1 MKTIRFFAF
10 AALAA
15 TMLGSCSNDDD
26 QAQSN
31 YPSDNIVRVT
41 ASVNNAKTRAE
52 GAGTPLE
59 KPFSLTIVNNSPE
72 NAAVGSK
79 YTYVN
84 KIFKKSGSE
93 WICDETLLWQN
104 ATTPVDIVAFAP
116 AQDESTFQNVY
127 NGGLKFITYTVY
139 SDQNKNDF
147 ANDLL
152 YFYSPG
158 FVPGSENGLK
168 EKKLNMQFSH
178 AFCQININVTLGT
191 EFNKPN
197 IPTTSPITE
206 AVLGGTTI
214 TAIVDVTR
222 TDGIVTTE
230 TDATPTDII
239 TKNGTFTYPTPTGDN
254 AVEKHCTS
262 SFSCIAI
269 PQEVAAN
276 TFKVTLKTADKL
288 YEWTSPEAVS
298 LKSGYKYT
306 LNLSMGNDMLL
317 IKKESITATPWTD
330 GMEGGKPGSLET
342 E

>member
-1 MKTIRFFAF
+1 MKAIRFFAF
-10 AALAA
+10 AAFAA

-59 KPFSLTIVNNSPE
+59 EPFSLTIVNNSEE
-72 NAAVGSK
+72 NTAVGSK

-116 AQDESTFQNVY
+116 ATDDVTTFQNVY
-127 NGGLKFITYTVY
+127 NGGLKPITYKVH
-139 SDQNKNDF
+139 SDQNTDNF

-152 YFYSPG
+152 YFYSPY
-158 FVPGSENGLK
+158 FVPGSENGLVD
-168 EKKLNMQFSH
+168 KKLNMQFSH

-197 IPTTSPITE
+197 IPSVSPIIE
-206 AVLGGTTI
+206 AVLGGTII
-214 TAIVDVTR
+214 TASVDVTK
-222 TDGIVTTE
+222 TNGIVTA
-230 TDATPTDII
+230 DADEGPTDII
-239 TKNGTFTYPTPTGDN
+239 TTEGTFTKPTGVN
-254 AVEKHCTS
+254 AVERNCTS

-269 PQEVAAN
+269 PQTVAAK
-276 TFKVTLKTADKL
+276 TFKVTLKTAGNL
-288 YEWTSPEAVS
+288 YEWTSPDAVT
-298 LKSGYKYT
+298 LMSGYKYT

-317 IKKESITATPWTD
+317 IKKGITATPWED
-330 GMEGGKPGSLET
+330 GFEGGKPGSLET

>member
-1 MKTIRFFAF
+1 MKAIRFFAF

-59 KPFSLTIVNNSPE
+59 EPFSLTIVNNSPE

-84 KIFKKSGSE
+84 KIFKKSGGE

-116 AQDESTFQNVY
+116 ATNDVTTFQNVY
-127 NGGLKFITYTVY
+127 NGGLKPITYKVH
-139 SDQNKNDF
+139 SDQNTDNF

-158 FVPGSENGLK
+158 FVPKNGLN

-197 IPTTSPITE
+197 IPTITPITE
-206 AVLGGTTI
+206 AILGGTVI
-214 TAIVDVTR
+214 TASVDVTK
-222 TDGIVTTE
+222 TDGIVTAN
-230 TDATPTDII
+230 TDEGPTDII
-239 TKNGTFTYPTPTGDN
+239 TTEGTFTAPKVEN
-254 AVEKHCTS
+254 AVERNCTS

-269 PQEVAAN
+269 PQTVAAK

-288 YEWTSPEAVS
+288 YEWTSPDAVT

-330 GMEGGKPGSLET
+330 GFEGGNPGSLET

>member
-1 MKTIRFFAF
+1 MKTISFFAF

-26 QAQSN
+26 LAQSN

-84 KIFKKSGSE
+84 KIFKKSGGE

-104 ATTPVDIVAFAP
+104 ASTPVDIVAFAP

-127 NGGLKFITYTVY
+127 NGGLKFIAYTVY

-168 EKKLNMQFSH
+168 EKKLNMQFNH

-197 IPTTSPITE
+197 IPKTSPITE

-214 TAIVDVTR
+214 TAIVDVTK
-222 TDGIVTTE
+222 TDGIVKTE
-230 TDATPTDII
+230 TDATLTDII
-239 TKNGTFTYPTPTGDN
+239 TKNGAFTYPTGDN
-254 AVEKHCTS
+254 AVEKHLLHRHSAGGCCQHLQGDAEDS
-262 SFSCIAI
+262 RQALRMDFS
-269 PQEVAAN
+269 
-276 TFKVTLKTADKL
+276 
-288 YEWTSPEAVS
+288 
-298 LKSGYKYT
+298 
-306 LNLSMGNDMLL
+306 
-317 IKKESITATPWTD
+317 
-330 GMEGGKPGSLET
+330 
-342 E
+342 

>member
-1 MKTIRFFAF
+1 MKAIRFFAF

-59 KPFSLTIVNNSPE
+59 EPFSLTIVNNSPE

-84 KIFKKSGSE
+84 KIFKKSGGE

-116 AQDESTFQNVY
+116 ATDDVTTFQNVY
-127 NGGLKFITYTVY
+127 NGGLKPITYKVH
-139 SDQNKNDF
+139 SDQNTDNF

-158 FVPGSENGLK
+158 FVPKNGLN

-197 IPTTSPITE
+197 IPTITPITE
-206 AVLGGTTI
+206 AILGGTVI
-214 TAIVDVTR
+214 TASVDVTK
-222 TDGIVTTE
+222 TDGIVTAN
-230 TDATPTDII
+230 TDEGPTDII
-239 TKNGTFTYPTPTGDN
+239 TTEGTFTAPKVEN
-254 AVEKHCTS
+254 AVERNCTS

-269 PQEVAAN
+269 PQTVAAK

-288 YEWTSPEAVS
+288 YEWTSPDAVT

-330 GMEGGKPGSLET
+330 GFEGGNPGSLET

>member
-59 KPFSLTIVNNSPE
+59 KPFSLTIVNNSEE
-72 NAAVGSK
+72 NAAIGSK

-116 AQDESTFQNVY
+116 ATDDEPTFQNVY
-127 NGGLKFITYTVY
+127 NGGLKFIAYTVY

-152 YFYSPG
+152 YFYSPD
-158 FVPGSENGLK
+158 FVPGAENGLVD
-168 EKKLNMQFSH
+168 KKLNMQFNH

-239 TKNGTFTYPTPTGDN
+239 TKNGTFTYPTGDN

-330 GMEGGKPGSLET
+330 GQEGGTPGSLET

>member
-10 AALAA
+10 AAFAA

-59 KPFSLTIVNNSPE
+59 EPFSLTIVNNSPE

-93 WICDETLLWQN
+93 WSCDETLLWQN

-116 AQDESTFQNVY
+116 ATDDVTTFQNVY
-127 NGGLKFITYTVY
+127 NGGLKPITYKVH
-139 SDQNKNDF
+139 SDQNTDNF

-152 YFYSPG
+152 YFYSPD
-158 FVPGSENGLK
+158 FVPGSENGLVD
-168 EKKLNMQFSH
+168 KKLNMQFSH

-197 IPTTSPITE
+197 IPTITPITE
-206 AVLGGTTI
+206 AILGGTKI
-214 TAIVDVTR
+214 TASVDVTK
-222 TDGIVTTE
+222 TDGIVTA
-230 TDATPTDII
+230 DADEGPTDII
-239 TKNGTFTYPTPTGDN
+239 TTKGKFTAPEGVN
-254 AVEKHCTS
+254 AVERNCTS

-269 PQEVAAN
+269 PQDVAAK

-288 YEWTSPEAVS
+288 YEWTSPDAVT

-330 GMEGGKPGSLET
+330 GFEGGNPGSLET

>member
-59 KPFSLTIVNNSPE
+59 EPFSMTIVNNSPE

-84 KIFKKSGSE
+84 KIFKKSGGE

-116 AQDESTFQNVY
+116 ATDDVTTFQNVY
-127 NGGLKFITYTVY
+127 NGGLKPITYKVH
-139 SDQNKNDF
+139 SDQNTDNF

-158 FVPGSENGLK
+158 FVPKNGLN

-197 IPTTSPITE
+197 IPTITPITE
-206 AVLGGTTI
+206 AILGGTKI
-214 TAIVDVTR
+214 TASVDVTK
-222 TDGIVTTE
+222 TDGIVTA
-230 TDATPTDII
+230 DADEGPTDII
-239 TKNGTFTYPTPTGDN
+239 TTKGKFTAPEGVN
-254 AVEKHCTS
+254 AVERNCTS

-269 PQEVAAN
+269 PQDVAAK

-288 YEWTSPEAVS
+288 YEWTSPDAVT

-330 GMEGGKPGSLET
+330 GFEGGKPGSLET

>member
-59 KPFSLTIVNNSPE
+59 EPFSLTIVNNSEE
-72 NAAVGSK
+72 NEAVGSK

-84 KIFKKSGSE
+84 KIFKKSGGE

-116 AQDESTFQNVY
+116 ATDDVTTFQNVY
-127 NGGLKFITYTVY
+127 NGGLKPITYKVH
-139 SDQNKNDF
+139 SDQNTDNF

-158 FVPGSENGLK
+158 FVPKNGLN

-191 EFNKPN
+191 ELNKPN
-197 IPTTSPITE
+197 IPTITPITE
-206 AVLGGTTI
+206 AILGGTVI
-214 TAIVDVTR
+214 TASVDVTK
-222 TDGIVTTE
+222 TDGIVTA
-230 TDATPTDII
+230 DAEAAPTDII
-239 TKNGTFTYPTPTGDN
+239 TTEGTFIQAN
-254 AVEKHCTS
+254 AVEQHCTS

-269 PQEVAAN
+269 PQTVAAK
-276 TFKVTLKTADKL
+276 TFKVTLKTAGKL
-288 YEWTSPEAVS
+288 YEWTSPDAVT

-317 IKKESITATPWTD
+317 IKKGITATPWED
-330 GMEGGKPGSLET
+330 GFKDVGPGSLET

>member
-10 AALAA
+10 AAFAA

-59 KPFSLTIVNNSPE
+59 EPFSLTIVNNSPE

-84 KIFKKSGSE
+84 KIFKKSGGE
-93 WICDETLLWQN
+93 WICDEILLWQN

-116 AQDESTFQNVY
+116 ATDDVTTFQNVY
-127 NGGLKFITYTVY
+127 NGGLKPITYKVN
-139 SDQNKNDF
+139 SDQNGYNS

-168 EKKLNMQFSH
+168 DKKLNMQFSH

-197 IPTTSPITE
+197 IPTITPITE
-206 AVLGGTTI
+206 AILGGTKI
-214 TAIVDVTR
+214 TASVDVTK
-222 TDGIVTTE
+222 TDGIVTA
-230 TDATPTDII
+230 DADEGPTDII
-239 TKNGTFTYPTPTGDN
+239 TTKGKFTAPEGVN
-254 AVEKHCTS
+254 AVERNCTS

-269 PQEVAAN
+269 PQDVAAK

-288 YEWTSPEAVS
+288 YEWTSPDAVT

-330 GMEGGKPGSLET
+330 GFEGGKPGSLET

>member
-1 MKTIRFFAF
+1 MKAIRFFAF

-59 KPFSLTIVNNSPE
+59 EPFSLTIVNNSPE

-84 KIFKKSGSE
+84 KIFKKSGGE

-116 AQDESTFQNVY
+116 ATDDVTTFQNVY
-127 NGGLKFITYTVY
+127 NGGLKPITYKVH
-139 SDQNKNDF
+139 SDQNTDNF

-158 FVPGSENGLK
+158 FVPKNGLN

-197 IPTTSPITE
+197 IPTITPITE
-206 AVLGGTTI
+206 AVLGGTVI
-214 TAIVDVTR
+214 TASVDVTK
-222 TDGIVTTE
+222 TDGIVTAN
-230 TDATPTDII
+230 TDEGPTDII
-239 TKNGTFTYPTPTGDN
+239 TTEGTFTKPTGVN
-254 AVEKHCTS
+254 AVERNCTS
-262 SFSCIAI
+262 SFSCIAV
-269 PQEVAAN
+269 PQTVAAK

-288 YEWTSPEAVS
+288 YEWTSPEEVS

-317 IKKESITATPWTD
+317 IKKGITATPWED
-330 GMEGGKPGSLET
+330 GFKGVGPGSLET

>member
-26 QAQSN
+26 LAQSN

-84 KIFKKSGSE
+84 KIFKKSGGE

-104 ATTPVDIVAFAP
+104 ASTPVDIVAFAP

-127 NGGLKFITYTVY
+127 NGGLKFIAYTVY

-152 YFYSPG
+152 YFYSPD
-158 FVPGSENGLK
+158 FVPGAENGLK
-168 EKKLNMQFSH
+168 EKKLNMQFNH

-197 IPTTSPITE
+197 IPKTSPITE
-206 AVLGGTTI
+206 AVLGGMTI
-214 TAIVDVTR
+214 TAIVDVTK
-222 TDGIVTTE
+222 TDGIVKTE
-230 TDATPTDII
+230 TDATLTDII
-239 TKNGTFTYPTPTGDN
+239 TKNGAFTYPTGDN

-330 GMEGGKPGSLET
+330 GQEGGTPGSLET

>member
-1 MKTIRFFAF
+1 MKAIRFFAF
-10 AALAA
+10 AAFAA

-93 WICDETLLWQN
+93 WSCDETLLWQN

-116 AQDESTFQNVY
+116 ASDIEPTFKYVY
-127 NGGLKFITYTVY
+127 NGGLKPITYKVN
-139 SDQNKNDF
+139 SDQNGYNS

-158 FVPGSENGLK
+158 FVPASENGLK
-168 EKKLNMQFSH
+168 DKKLNMQFNH
-178 AFCQININVTLGT
+178 AFCQIIINVTLGT

-197 IPTTSPITE
+197 IPTITPITE
-206 AVLGGTTI
+206 AILGGTKI
-214 TAIVDVTR
+214 TASVDVTK
-222 TDGIVTTE
+222 TDGIVTA
-230 TDATPTDII
+230 DAEAAPTDII
-239 TKNGTFTYPTPTGDN
+239 TTEGTFIQAN
-254 AVEKHCTS
+254 AVEQHCTS

-269 PQEVAAN
+269 PQVVAAK
-276 TFKVTLKTADKL
+276 TFKVALKTAGKL
-288 YEWTSPEAVS
+288 YEWTSPDAVT

-330 GMEGGKPGSLET
+330 GFEGGKPGSLET

>member
-1 MKTIRFFAF
+1 MKAIRFFAF
-10 AALAA
+10 AAFAA

-59 KPFSLTIVNNSPE
+59 EPFSLTIVNNSPE

-84 KIFKKSGSE
+84 KIFKKSGGE

-116 AQDESTFQNVY
+116 ATDDVTTFQNVY
-127 NGGLKFITYTVY
+127 NGGLKPITYSVH
-139 SDQNKNDF
+139 SDQNTDNF

-158 FVPGSENGLK
+158 FVPKNGLN

-178 AFCQININVTLGT
+178 AFCQIIINVTLGT

-197 IPTTSPITE
+197 IPTITPITE
-206 AVLGGTTI
+206 AILGGTKI
-214 TAIVDVTR
+214 TASVDVTK
-222 TDGIVTTE
+222 TDGIVTA
-230 TDATPTDII
+230 DAEAAPTDII
-239 TKNGTFTYPTPTGDN
+239 TTEGTFTKPNVTN
-254 AVEKHCTS
+254 AVEQHCTS

-269 PQEVAAN
+269 PQVVAAK
-276 TFKVTLKTADKL
+276 TFKVALKTADKL
-288 YEWTSPEAVS
+288 YEWTSPDAVT

-306 LNLSMGNDMLL
+306 LNLSMGNDMLQL
-317 IKKESITATPWTD
+317 KKESITATPWTE
-330 GMEGGKPGSLET
+330 GFEGGKPGSLET

>member
-59 KPFSLTIVNNSPE
+59 EPFSLTIVNNSEE
-72 NAAVGSK
+72 NEAVGSK

-84 KIFKKSGSE
+84 KIFKKSGGE

-116 AQDESTFQNVY
+116 ATDDVTTFQNVY
-127 NGGLKFITYTVY
+127 NGGLKPITYKVH
-139 SDQNKNDF
+139 SDQNTDNF

-158 FVPGSENGLK
+158 FVPKNGLN

-197 IPTTSPITE
+197 IPTITPITE
-206 AVLGGTTI
+206 AILGGTVI
-214 TAIVDVTR
+214 TASVDVTK
-222 TDGIVTTE
+222 TDGIVTA
-230 TDATPTDII
+230 DADEGPTDII
-239 TKNGTFTYPTPTGDN
+239 TTKGKFTAPEGVN
-254 AVEKHCTS
+254 AVERNCTS

-269 PQEVAAN
+269 PQDVAAK

-288 YEWTSPEAVS
+288 YEWTSPDAVT

-330 GMEGGKPGSLET
+330 GFEGGKPGSLET

>member
-10 AALAA
+10 AAFAA

-59 KPFSLTIVNNSPE
+59 EPFSLTIVNNSPE

-84 KIFKKSGSE
+84 KIFKKSGGE

-116 AQDESTFQNVY
+116 ATNDVTTFQNVY
-127 NGGLKFITYTVY
+127 NGGLKPITYKVH
-139 SDQNKNDF
+139 SDQNTDNF

-158 FVPGSENGLK
+158 FVPKNGLN

-197 IPTTSPITE
+197 IPTITPITE
-206 AVLGGTTI
+206 AILGGTVI
-214 TAIVDVTR
+214 TASVDVTK
-222 TDGIVTTE
+222 TDGIVTAN
-230 TDATPTDII
+230 TDEGPTDII
-239 TKNGTFTYPTPTGDN
+239 TTEGTFTAPKVEN
-254 AVEKHCTS
+254 AVERNCTS

-269 PQEVAAN
+269 PQTVAAK

-288 YEWTSPEAVS
+288 YEWTSPDAVT

-317 IKKESITATPWTD
+317 IKKESITATPWTE
-330 GMEGGKPGSLET
+330 GFEGGNPGSLET

>member
-59 KPFSLTIVNNSPE
+59 EPFSLTIVNNSEE

-116 AQDESTFQNVY
+116 ATDDVTTFQNVY
-127 NGGLKFITYTVY
+127 NGGLKPITYSVH
-139 SDQNKNDF
+139 SDQNTYNS

-152 YFYSPG
+152 YFYSPY
-158 FVPGSENGLK
+158 FVPGSENGLVD
-168 EKKLNMQFSH
+168 KKLNMQFSH

-197 IPTTSPITE
+197 IPSVSPIIE
-206 AVLGGTTI
+206 AVLGGTII
-214 TAIVDVTR
+214 TASVDVTK
-222 TDGIVTTE
+222 TDGIVTA
-230 TDATPTDII
+230 DAKAAPTDII
-239 TKNGTFTYPTPTGDN
+239 TTKGTFTAPKGDN
-254 AVEKHCTS
+254 AVERHCTS

-330 GMEGGKPGSLET
+330 GQEGGTPGSLET

>member
-10 AALAA
+10 AAFAA

-59 KPFSLTIVNNSPE
+59 DPFSLTIVNNSPE
-72 NAAVGSK
+72 NTAVGSK

-84 KIFKKSGSE
+84 KIFKKSGGE

-116 AQDESTFQNVY
+116 ATDDVTTFQIVY
-127 NGGLKFITYTVY
+127 NGGLKPITYKVH
-139 SDQNKNDF
+139 SDQNTDKF

-158 FVPGSENGLK
+158 FIPKNGLN

-197 IPTTSPITE
+197 IPTITPITE
-206 AVLGGTTI
+206 AVLSGTVI
-214 TAIVDVTR
+214 TASVDVTK
-222 TDGIVTTE
+222 TDDIVTAN
-230 TDATPTDII
+230 TDEGPTDII
-239 TKNGTFTYPTPTGDN
+239 TTEGKFTAPTVEN
-254 AVEKHCTS
+254 AVEKNCTS

-269 PQEVAAN
+269 PQTVAAK
-276 TFKVTLKTADKL
+276 TFKVTLKTAGKL
-288 YEWTSPEAVS
+288 YEWTSPEAVT
-298 LKSGYKYT
+298 LMSGYKYT

-317 IKKESITATPWTD
+317 IKNGITAKPWTD
-330 GMEGGKPGSLET
+330 GFEGGKPGSLET

>member
-10 AALAA
+10 AAFAA

-59 KPFSLTIVNNSPE
+59 EPFSLTIVNNSPE

-84 KIFKKSGSE
+84 KIFKKSGGE

-116 AQDESTFQNVY
+116 ATDDVTTFQNVY
-127 NGGLKFITYTVY
+127 NGGLKPITYKVH
-139 SDQNKNDF
+139 SDQNTDNF

-158 FVPGSENGLK
+158 FVPKNGLN

-197 IPTTSPITE
+197 IPTITPITE
-206 AVLGGTTI
+206 AILGGTKI
-214 TAIVDVTR
+214 TASVDVTK
-222 TDGIVTTE
+222 TDGIVTA
-230 TDATPTDII
+230 DADEGPTDII
-239 TKNGTFTYPTPTGDN
+239 TTKGKFTAPEGVN
-254 AVEKHCTS
+254 AVERNCTS

-269 PQEVAAN
+269 PQTVAAK

-288 YEWTSPEAVS
+288 YEWTSPEEVS

-317 IKKESITATPWTD
+317 IKKGITATPWED
-330 GMEGGKPGSLET
+330 GFKGVGPGSLET

>member
-59 KPFSLTIVNNSPE
+59 EPFSLTIVNNSEE
-72 NAAVGSK
+72 NEAVGSK

-84 KIFKKSGSE
+84 KIFKKSGGE

-116 AQDESTFQNVY
+116 ATDDVTTFQNVY
-127 NGGLKFITYTVY
+127 NGGLKPITYKVH
-139 SDQNKNDF
+139 SDQNTDNF

-158 FVPGSENGLK
+158 FVPKNGLN

-197 IPTTSPITE
+197 IPTITPITE
-206 AVLGGTTI
+206 AILGGTVI
-214 TAIVDVTR
+214 TASVDVTK
-222 TDGIVTTE
+222 TDGIVTAN
-230 TDATPTDII
+230 TDEGPTDII
-239 TKNGTFTYPTPTGDN
+239 TTEGTFTAPKVEN
-254 AVEKHCTS
+254 AVERNCTS

-269 PQEVAAN
+269 PQDVAAK

-288 YEWTSPEAVS
+288 YEWTSPDAVT

-330 GMEGGKPGSLET
+330 GFEGGNPGSLET

>member
-41 ASVNNAKTRAE
+41 ANVNNAKTRAE

-93 WICDETLLWQN
+93 WSCDETLLWQN

-116 AQDESTFQNVY
+116 ATDDVTTFQNVY
-127 NGGLKFITYTVY
+127 NGGLKPITYKVH
-139 SDQNKNDF
+139 SDQNTDNF

-158 FVPGSENGLK
+158 FVPKNGLN

-197 IPTTSPITE
+197 IPTITPITE
-206 AVLGGTTI
+206 AILGGTVI
-214 TAIVDVTR
+214 TASVDVTK
-222 TDGIVTTE
+222 TDGIVTAN
-230 TDATPTDII
+230 TDEGPTDII
-239 TKNGTFTYPTPTGDN
+239 TTEGKFTAPEGVN
-254 AVEKHCTS
+254 AVERNCTS

-269 PQEVAAN
+269 PQDVAAK

-288 YEWTSPEAVS
+288 YEWTSPDAVT

-330 GMEGGKPGSLET
+330 GFEGGKPGSLET

>member
-59 KPFSLTIVNNSPE
+59 EPFSLTIVNNSEE
-72 NAAVGSK
+72 NEAVGSK

-84 KIFKKSGSE
+84 KIFKKSGGE

-116 AQDESTFQNVY
+116 ATDDVTTFQNVY
-127 NGGLKFITYTVY
+127 NGGLKPITYKVH
-139 SDQNKNDF
+139 SDQNTDNF

-158 FVPGSENGLK
+158 FVPKNGLN

-197 IPTTSPITE
+197 IPTITPITE
-206 AVLGGTTI
+206 AILGGTVI
-214 TAIVDVTR
+214 TASVDVTK
-222 TDGIVTTE
+222 TDGIVTAN
-230 TDATPTDII
+230 TDEGPTDII
-239 TKNGTFTYPTPTGDN
+239 TTEGTFTAPKVEN
-254 AVEKHCTS
+254 AVERNCTS

-269 PQEVAAN
+269 PQTVAAK
-276 TFKVTLKTADKL
+276 TFKVTLKTSDKL
-288 YEWTSPEAVS
+288 YEWTSPDAVT

-330 GMEGGKPGSLET
+330 GFEGGNPGSLET

>member
-59 KPFSLTIVNNSPE
+59 EPFSLTIVNNSEE

-116 AQDESTFQNVY
+116 ATDDEPTFQNVY
-127 NGGLKFITYTVY
+127 NGGLKPITYSVH
-139 SDQNKNDF
+139 SDQNTDNF

-152 YFYSPG
+152 YFYSPY
-158 FVPGSENGLK
+158 FVPGSENGLVD
-168 EKKLNMQFSH
+168 KKLNMQFSH
-178 AFCQININVTLGT
+178 TFCQININVTLGT

-197 IPTTSPITE
+197 IPSVSPIIE
-206 AVLGGTTI
+206 AVLGGTII
-214 TAIVDVTR
+214 TASVDVTK
-222 TDGIVTTE
+222 TNGIVTA
-230 TDATPTDII
+230 DADEGPTDII
-239 TKNGTFTYPTPTGDN
+239 TTEGTFTYPTGDN

-330 GMEGGKPGSLET
+330 GQEGGTPGSLET

>member
-10 AALAA
+10 AAFAA

-59 KPFSLTIVNNSPE
+59 EPFSLTIVNNSPE

-84 KIFKKSGSE
+84 KIFKKSGGE

-116 AQDESTFQNVY
+116 ATDDVTTFQNVY
-127 NGGLKFITYTVY
+127 NGGLKPITYKVH
-139 SDQNKNDF
+139 SDQNTDNF

-158 FVPGSENGLK
+158 FVPKNGLN

-197 IPTTSPITE
+197 IPTITPITE
-206 AVLGGTTI
+206 AILGGTVI
-214 TAIVDVTR
+214 TASVDVTK
-222 TDGIVTTE
+222 TDGIVTAN
-230 TDATPTDII
+230 TDEGPTDII
-239 TKNGTFTYPTPTGDN
+239 TTEGTFTAPKVEN
-254 AVEKHCTS
+254 AVERNCTS

-269 PQEVAAN
+269 PQTVAAK

-288 YEWTSPEAVS
+288 YEWTSPDAVT

-330 GMEGGKPGSLET
+330 GFEGGNPGSLET

>member
-1 MKTIRFFAF
+1 MKAIRFFAF

-59 KPFSLTIVNNSPE
+59 GPFSLTIVNNSPE

-84 KIFKKSGSE
+84 KIFKKSGGE

-116 AQDESTFQNVY
+116 ATNDVTTFQNVY
-127 NGGLKFITYTVY
+127 NGGLKPITYKVH
-139 SDQNKNDF
+139 SDQNTDNF

-158 FVPGSENGLK
+158 FVPKNGLN

-197 IPTTSPITE
+197 IPTITPITE
-206 AVLGGTTI
+206 AILGGTVI
-214 TAIVDVTR
+214 TASVDVTK
-222 TDGIVTTE
+222 TDGIVTAN
-230 TDATPTDII
+230 TDEGPTDII
-239 TKNGTFTYPTPTGDN
+239 TTEGTFTAPKVEN
-254 AVEKHCTS
+254 AVERNCTS

-269 PQEVAAN
+269 PQTVAAK

-288 YEWTSPEAVS
+288 YEWTSPDAVT

-330 GMEGGKPGSLET
+330 GFEGGNPGSLET

>member
-116 AQDESTFQNVY
+116 ATDDEPTFQNVY
-127 NGGLKFITYTVY
+127 NGGLEFIAYTVY

-152 YFYSPG
+152 YFYSPD
-158 FVPGSENGLK
+158 FVPGAENGLVD
-168 EKKLNMQFSH
+168 KKLNMQFNH

-239 TKNGTFTYPTPTGDN
+239 TKNGTFTYPTGDN

-330 GMEGGKPGSLET
+330 GQEGGTPGSLET

>member
-10 AALAA
+10 AAFAA

-59 KPFSLTIVNNSPE
+59 EPFSLTIVNNSPE

-84 KIFKKSGSE
+84 KIFKKSGGE

-116 AQDESTFQNVY
+116 ATDDVTTFQNVY
-127 NGGLKFITYTVY
+127 NGGLKPITYKVH
-139 SDQNKNDF
+139 SDQNTDNF

-158 FVPGSENGLK
+158 FVPKNGLN

-197 IPTTSPITE
+197 IPTITPITE
-206 AVLGGTTI
+206 AVLGGTVI
-214 TAIVDVTR
+214 TASVDVTK
-222 TDGIVTTE
+222 TDGIVTAN
-230 TDATPTDII
+230 TDEGPTDII
-239 TKNGTFTYPTPTGDN
+239 TTEGTFTPSTGVN
-254 AVEKHCTS
+254 AVERNCTS
-262 SFSCIAI
+262 SFSCIAV
-269 PQEVAAN
+269 PQTVAAK

-288 YEWTSPEAVS
+288 YEWTSPEEVS

-330 GMEGGKPGSLET
+330 GFEGGNPGSLET

>member
-26 QAQSN
+26 LAQSN

-84 KIFKKSGSE
+84 KIFKKSGGE
-93 WICDETLLWQN
+93 WISDETLLWQN
-104 ATTPVDIVAFAP
+104 ASTPVDIVAFAP

-127 NGGLKFITYTVY
+127 NGGLKFIAYTVY

-152 YFYSPG
+152 YFYSPD
-158 FVPGSENGLK
+158 FVPGAENGLK
-168 EKKLNMQFSH
+168 EKKLNMQFNH

-197 IPTTSPITE
+197 IPKTSPITE
-206 AVLGGTTI
+206 AVLGGMTI
-214 TAIVDVTR
+214 TAIVDVTK
-222 TDGIVTTE
+222 TDGIVKTE
-230 TDATPTDII
+230 TDATLTDII
-239 TKNGTFTYPTPTGDN
+239 TKNGAFTYPTGDN

-330 GMEGGKPGSLET
+330 GQEGGTPGSLET